1 MTYTYSD
8 DCISDLH
15 KEVYGYR
22 PRGALMDEWNERTL
36 RQKQEL
42 WNALCD
48 ELEANTI
55 FEKQQAENAVAKF
68 EARVQDVIELG
79 AGNYTN
85 ALLWIVGTETFYHT
99 QDVEHFVW
107 EQGILFTDYGKQL
120 VKDLAAI
127 VNYKDMDWA
136 A

>member
-1 MTYTYSD
+1 MTFTYSD
-8 DCISDLH
+8 DCFSDLH
-15 KEVYGYR
+15 KDVYGFR
-22 PRGALMDEWNERTL
+22 PRGSLMDDWNDRTP

-68 EARVQDVIELG
+68 EARVKDVIELG
-79 AGNYTN
+79 AGNRTN
-85 ALLWIVGTETFYHT
+85 ALLWMTSSEKFFHS
-99 QDVEHFVW
+99 QSVEHFVW

-120 VKDLAAI
+120 VKDLCEI
-127 VNYKDMDWA
+127 VEYEEYV
-136 A
+136 